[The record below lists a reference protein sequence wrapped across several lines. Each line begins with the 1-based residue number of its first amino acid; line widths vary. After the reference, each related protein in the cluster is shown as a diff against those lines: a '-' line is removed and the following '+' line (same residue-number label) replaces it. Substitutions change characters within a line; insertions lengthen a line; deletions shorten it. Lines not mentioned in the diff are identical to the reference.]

1 VRVVAIRPPAAAVT
15 VLDPDMLT
23 VTAPLPRWRPSL
35 RVAEARILDRAEPPD
50 REEAA
55 EARILDRA
63 EPPNREEAAEARI
76 LDRAEPPNREEAAE
90 ARILDRAAEVRAA
103 AAAAWQIRK
112 VVAMK
117 ALRCLEPE

>member
-76 LDRAEPPNREEAAE
+76 LDRA
-90 ARILDRAAEVRAA
+90 AEVRAA